1 MSRDSGCK
9 RGGMENEE
17 RDGARER
24 WMYVWKYKRY
34 GRGRRKR
41 GEREVSREG
50 GIDVGIATWR
60 KGEREEGGG
69 RKECAE
75 I

>member
-1 MSRDSGCK
+1 MQKGRNGK
-9 RGGMENEE
+9 WRKGGSEGEMDVQHE
-17 RDGARER
+17 
-24 WMYVWKYKRY
+24 RY

-41 GEREVSREG
+41 GEREMSREG
-50 GIDVGIATWR
+50 RIDVGIATWR
-60 KGEREEGGG
+60 KGEREERGG